1 MFDHDFRKRMEASNV
16 GIIECVSD
24 DEESL
29 ELDIKVDFEH
39 AEAVKDIF
47 TSTADFSHMYTVEI
61 SPPIGRS
68 PQVTSIPIGSDGQP
82 RFGQGVFAA
91 IAEEDGDDISGDM
104 RDGQAL
110 ASA

>member
-1 MFDHDFRKRMEASNV
+1 MQASNV
-16 GIIECVSD
+16 RVAECVKNLVSD
-24 DEESL
+24 DEKQEPQ
-29 ELDIKVDFEH
+29 EMDIKVDFEH

-47 TSTADFSHMYTVEI
+47 TSTADFSHMYTIEI

-91 IAEEDGDDISGDM
+91 IAEEDAGDDPRKIKDQLLY
-104 RDGQAL
+104 DQTAV
-110 ASA
+110 